1 MSLKKALL
9 SAAIISA
16 LAGCGGGGSS
26 SDGAVSPGNGL
37 NNNKPTIPDTGEN
50 QNKPLIGKFTDSAVS
65 NIAYVVHDQNDKQL
79 IEGLT
84 NEKGEFEYFPTST
97 ITFKVG
103 SITLGTTAA
112 KSDVTPVDLPSPLK
126 VAQFLQSID
135 QDGNPD
141 IDGIQ
146 IPDSL
151 HGNNVDVINALK
163 DFDELSSED
172 FAIELQKVLDRLN
185 ETAEGVTY
193 TLVSVDQAKQHLEK
207 NPVIVEE
214 GGFQNMMQKRLIE
227 SLEQLSEGAFFRAL
241 SEVEGIENLLIDKPY
256 PYRFAFTTKDGEIDI
271 AETNRKILLI
281 NQFEEQA
288 LDFETLRT
296 PEGLE
301 AFYNTLA
308 SLTGLDSA
316 LFVQQ
321 SYRYIDLGF
330 ENGNRKVNI
339 EKSLYR
345 ARAIAKV
352 ESTMKTENKY
362 TYEDISSD
370 LQQAEFSIDSI
381 IILYTLE
388 NKVPGQDYLLSNV
401 LKLENPSVNAMQS
414 IVDST
419 NTLAAYAR
427 SYVKW
432 PQQSRFPDS
441 VVLDTAPTSQELQEL
456 VLNAGFVLP
465 KDVQNNNSVDH
476 KPDLILDANENVLDI
491 HATQRSIDNLS
502 VPGVA
507 SVSVQSNKLNGHK
520 HRHAIIKND
529 GSVLS
534 WRIDGRLK
542 WSVVQNPIIKSFN
555 ADNQD
560 NPVTQ
565 VFVNSS
571 YFAAIRKDGS
581 VITWDTRLEDQVF
594 KIYQELDGT
603 TKALDIAATANA
615 FAVLRENGSI
625 VVIGHGNATD
635 LTEVR
640 EDLMLS
646 DGQRFVSISSTK
658 DSFAA
663 LRNDGVIVSW
673 GNISAEDLRKL
684 KLEFPGEDPQRPQD
698 SANQAALQIVSNQ
711 GAFAAIKKDR
721 SVFTWGSVGFG
732 ADSRKVEQD
741 LNGSSDIVRL
751 VASQGAF
758 AALRKDG
765 KVVAWGSKTKG
776 GVLQASVADYPDW
789 LYEDKENNV
798 FASWLYESYGD
809 GNGGI
814 DFDKVHSELIYV
826 GATMPEEPAELETG
840 VVALYAN
847 DDGFTALKEN
857 GKHQAWGYE
866 AELTTEHK
874 QLISASDITRVW
886 AKEKIYV
893 AEKSD
898 GSLVTW
904 GRSFSPEREEIPFP
918 SEKLD
923 GTVKVK
929 NVKIALGSVAVLME
943 NGSIIQWGTIGL
955 EITPNYQ
962 IGKTPTP
969 RIQLDNAKFD
979 GSNPIVELSATE
991 SSFIALHEDGSV
1003 TTWGNSWN
1011 GGNSEFLR
1019 RELGAQNTNVAYPIT
1034 DADNDG
1040 LDSQEE
1046 RALGTSPNV
1055 RDSDNDGVPDG
1066 IEVNSMGTQPL
1077 NDYSK
1082 PFESVNGVLQP
1093 LPEDR
1098 LMINSQTGAPASWN

>member
-1 MSLKKALL
+1 M
-9 SAAIISA
+9 
-16 LAGCGGGGSS
+16 
-26 SDGAVSPGNGL
+26 
-37 NNNKPTIPDTGEN
+37 
-50 QNKPLIGKFTDSAVS
+50 
-65 NIAYVVHDQNDKQL
+65 
-79 IEGLT
+79 
-84 NEKGEFEYFPTST
+84 
-97 ITFKVG
+97 
-103 SITLGTTAA
+103 
-112 KSDVTPVDLPSPLK
+112 
-126 VAQFLQSID
+126 
-135 QDGNPD
+135 
-141 IDGIQ
+141 
-146 IPDSL
+146 
-151 HGNNVDVINALK
+151 
-163 DFDELSSED
+163 
-172 FAIELQKVLDRLN
+172 
-185 ETAEGVTY
+185 
-193 TLVSVDQAKQHLEK
+193 
-207 NPVIVEE
+207 
-214 GGFQNMMQKRLIE
+214 
-227 SLEQLSEGAFFRAL
+227 
-241 SEVEGIENLLIDKPY
+241 
-256 PYRFAFTTKDGEIDI
+256 
-271 AETNRKILLI
+271 LI

-288 LDFETLRT
+288 LDFATLRT
-296 PEGLE
+296 PEGQQE
-301 AFYNTLA
+301 FYDTLA
-308 SLTGLDSA
+308 SLTGLDSS
-316 LFVQQ
+316 LFVKRT
-321 SYRYIDLGF
+321 YFYIKYDF
-330 ENGNRKVNI
+330 DFDTYKRTVDISKT
-339 EKSLYR
+339 LYR
-345 ARAIAKV
+345 ARAMAKV
-352 ESTMKTENKY
+352 ESTLTTDNKY
-362 TYEDISSD
+362 THENIALDSEH
-370 LQQAEFSIDSI
+370 AEYSVEN
-381 IILYTLE
+381 ILNLYVE
-388 NKVPGQDYLLSNV
+388 NRVAAQDYMLTNV
-401 LKLENPSVNAMQS
+401 LNLENPSISAMQS
-414 IVDST
+414 VVDST
-419 NTLAAYAR
+419 NTLASYAR

-432 PQQSRFPDS
+432 PLQSRFPDS

-465 KDVQNNNSVDH
+465 KNVQNNNTVDH
-476 KPDLILDANENVLDI
+476 KPDLILDANDNMLDI
-491 HATQRSIDNLS
+491 HATQRSINNLT
-502 VPGVA
+502 VAGAA

-520 HRHAIIKND
+520 NRHAIIKND

-534 WRIDGRLK
+534 WRIDGKLK
-542 WSVVQNPIIKSFN
+542 RWPESGVVQNPIIKSFN

-581 VITWDTRLEDQVF
+581 VITWDTRLEDQVV
-594 KIYQELDGT
+594 KTYQELDGT

-625 VVIGHGNATD
+625 VVIGQGNATD

-765 KVVAWGSKTKG
+765 KVVAWGSKTQG

-789 LYEDKENNV
+789 LYEDKENNI
-798 FASWLYESYGD
+798 FASWLYTDYGD

-814 DFDKVHSELIYV
+814 DFDKVHSELIYI

-857 GKHQAWGYE
+857 GKHQTWGYE
-866 AELTTEHK
+866 AELTTEQK
-874 QLISASDITRVW
+874 QLIAASDITRVW
-886 AKEKIYV
+886 AEEKIYV

-943 NGSIIQWGTIGL
+943 DGSIIQWGTIGF

-962 IGKTPTP
+962 VGNTPTP
-969 RIQLDNAKFD
+969 RIQLDNARFD

-991 SSFIALHEDGSV
+991 NSFIALHEDGSV
-1003 TTWGNSWN
+1003 TTWGRSWE

-1040 LDSQEE
+1040 LDSLEE